1 MSDPFELS
9 SDELTLGD
17 LEDLET
23 VLGCAMEEAQ
33 ATPGMRLRM
42 SSAMIWI
49 RRRKID
55 PTFTFEDARAMTI
68 SPIDAIAGTLQG
80 SEDPVPLDPPE
91 PLSTVA

>member
-55 PTFTFEDARAMTI
+55 PAFTFDDARALPI
-68 SPIDAIAGTLQG
+68 SQIESIAGTLDG
-80 SEDPVPLDPPE
+80 AEEPVPLDPPG